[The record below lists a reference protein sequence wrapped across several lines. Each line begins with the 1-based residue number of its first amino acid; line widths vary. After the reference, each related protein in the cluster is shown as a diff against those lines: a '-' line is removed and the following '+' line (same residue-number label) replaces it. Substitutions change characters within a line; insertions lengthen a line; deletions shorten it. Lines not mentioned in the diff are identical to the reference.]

1 MFQSEVVKLSHVEAL
16 VRHRSPLALSLPRP
30 LPHQR
35 LILPDTMQQYYRAR
49 AMEYDLFYQV
59 PERRDELSLLQAWL
73 TERARGRTILEVAAG
88 TGYWTEIA
96 ARSAQAITATDLN
109 AETLEIAATRRL
121 GPHVILRTADAYSLP
136 HSTMAFDVGMA
147 HLWWS
152 HVERQKRKSFLSH
165 FASRLR
171 PAATLLMIDQ
181 LYVEGLTSPISRE
194 DQWGNQYTI
203 RKLKDGSTYE
213 IIKNFPQLGEPEET
227 FEETCTNV
235 SVLRLQHFWALSAQ
249 VRD

>member
-1 MFQSEVVKLSHVEAL
+1 VRRRSSTAQS
-16 VRHRSPLALSLPRP
+16 LALSLPRP
-30 LPHQR
+30 LAHQR
-35 LILPDTMQQYYRAR
+35 LTLPDTMQQYYRAR
-49 AMEYDLFYQV
+49 AKEYDLFYQV
-59 PERRDELSLLQAWL
+59 PERLSELNLLQAWL
-73 TERARGRTILEVAAG
+73 IERTRGLTILEIAAG

-96 ARSAQAITATDLN
+96 APFAQAIAATDLN

-121 GPHVILRTADAYSLP
+121 GQHVILRTADAYSLP
-136 HSTMAFDVGMA
+136 HSTTIFDVGMA

-152 HVERQKRKSFLSH
+152 HVERQKCKSFLSH

-181 LYVEGLTSPISRE
+181 LYVEGFTSPISRE
-194 DQWGNQYTI
+194 DRWGNQYTI
-203 RKLKDGSTYE
+203 RKLRDGSTYE
-213 IIKNFPQLGEPEET
+213 IVKNFPRPGELEET
-227 FEETCTNV
+227 FKEMCKNI

>member
-1 MFQSEVVKLSHVEAL
+1 MRCRFSTEISLPLS
-16 VRHRSPLALSLPRP
+16 PPRP

-35 LILPDTMQQYYRAR
+35 RTLPNTMQQYYRAR
-49 AMEYDLFYQV
+49 AIEYDLFYQV
-59 PERRDELSLLQAWL
+59 PERLSELTQLQGWL
-73 TERARGRTILEVAAG
+73 IERTRGQTILEVAAG

-96 ARSAQAITATDLN
+96 APFARAITATDLN
-109 AETLEIAATRRL
+109 VETLEIAATRRL
-121 GPHVILRTADAYSLP
+121 GPHVGLRTANAYSLP
-136 HSTMAFDVGMA
+136 HSTTSFDVGMA

-152 HVERQKRKSFLSH
+152 HIERQKCPSFLSH

-171 PAATLLMIDQ
+171 PGAVLLMIDQ

-194 DQWGNQYTI
+194 DPCGNQYTI

-213 IIKNFPQLGEPEET
+213 IIKNFPPPAELEEV
-227 FEETCTNV
+227 FKEVCTNI

>member
-1 MFQSEVVKLSHVEAL
+1 VLSRSSVAQSPAL
-16 VRHRSPLALSLPRP
+16 PLPRP
-30 LPHQR
+30 LPYPR
-35 LILPDTMQQYYRAR
+35 LTLPDTMQQYYRAR
-49 AMEYDLFYQV
+49 AAEYDLFYQA
-59 PERRDELSLLQAWL
+59 PERLSELTLLQAWL
-73 TERARGRTILEVAAG
+73 IERTRGLNILEVAAG

-96 ARSAQAITATDLN
+96 APFARAITATDLN

-121 GPHVILRTADAYSLP
+121 GQHVSLGTADAYSLP
-136 HSTMAFDVGMA
+136 HSTTIFDVGMA

-152 HVERQKRKSFLSH
+152 HVKRQKRKSFLSH

-181 LYVEGLTSPISRE
+181 FYVDGFTSPISRE
-194 DQWGNQYTI
+194 DRWGNQYTI
-203 RKLKDGSTYE
+203 RKLRDGRTYE
-213 IIKNFPQLGEPEET
+213 IIKNFPRPGEPEET
-227 FEETCTNV
+227 FNEICTNV